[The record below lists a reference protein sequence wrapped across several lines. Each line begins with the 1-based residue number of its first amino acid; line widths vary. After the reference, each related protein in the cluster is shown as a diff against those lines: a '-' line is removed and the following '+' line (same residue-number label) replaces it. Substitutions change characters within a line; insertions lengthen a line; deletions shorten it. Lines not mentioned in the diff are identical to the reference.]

1 MSTQTR
7 LVLIRHGE
15 SEAQAGSFIG
25 GHTGCKGLSDLG
37 RRQVEALRD
46 RLEHTGELR
55 DAAALYASVLP
66 RAVETAEILQPAFG
80 RLDVRQDCD
89 LCEGHP
95 GEADGL
101 SWDEW
106 RELYS
111 EQVVGRG
118 PYVPW
123 APGGESWAEV
133 VVRAGRALTRIAEE
147 HANGTV
153 IVACHGGIVEASL
166 RAFMHIPLEPQW
178 RAVVTNASLTEWVFE
193 GEPGAHSHAWKLVRF
208 NDAAHLHGLSAN

>member
-1 MSTQTR
+1 MTR

-25 GHTGCKGLSDLG
+25 GHEGCRGLSDLG
-37 RRQVEALRD
+37 RRQVGALRK
-46 RLEHTGELR
+46 RLERTGELTG
-55 DAAALYASVLP
+55 ASALYASVLP
-66 RAVETAEILQPAFG
+66 RAVETAAILRPALGHLEI
-80 RLDVRQDCD
+80 RQDCD

-101 SWDEW
+101 SWEEW
-106 RELYS
+106 RERFA

-147 HANGTV
+147 HANQTV
-153 IVACHGGIVEASL
+153 VVACHGGIVEASL

-178 RAVVTNASLTEWVFE
+178 RAVITNASITEWVFDE
-193 GEPGAHSHAWKLVRF
+193 EPGAHSHSWKLVRF
-208 NDAAHLHGLSAN
+208 NDAAHLQELPAN